1 MTQSTTRSEEPDVS
15 TTIESDAPAA
25 DRVKNDG
32 MTTNTHSPAPSKTDR
47 SGLWWW
53 LAGAIAVVAVAGVA
67 WALASG
73 NGGTD
78 EAADVTQ
85 RNFAAVVSTDLNQE
99 ESYDGTLGTV
109 EADPITTQSAG
120 TVTSIAAAGT
130 TVEQGGVLFA
140 VDGEPVALL
149 YGSTP
154 AYRDLI
160 PTEDTDTVVSRG
172 NGTVT
177 SVAAQGTV
185 IEQGDI
191 LYYIDGEP
199 VVALYGDVPAY
210 RTMADLSTNM
220 TGEDVR
226 QLETA
231 LAALGLDGLTVDDEF
246 TDATESMVEDWQESI
261 GADDDGVVDLGEVV
275 FIPSPVTVIET
286 LVEAGDVANDGREI
300 LVVTGTDPA
309 TGDDIMQLEEAMAAL
324 GYDADG
330 ALIVD
335 GEYDEATRAAV
346 EAWQLSTGAEVDGI
360 VHLGEVVF
368 LPSAVRISD
377 DLAPAGSAVNPGT
390 GVLAVSSADK
400 VVTFDLPA
408 EDQAL
413 LVEGDAVIVVL
424 PDNTKTPATV
434 TEVSAV
440 ATVAQNGSS
449 VFEFTVALDD
459 PVVAAGL
466 DEAPVDVE
474 VVSDSVRGVVA
485 VPVTALV
492 ALQEGGYAVEVDAGN
507 GTVRLVGVEVGF
519 YADGMVEITS
529 ASLEVGDQVVV
540 P

>member
-1 MTQSTTRSEEPDVS
+1 MKQSTRRSKDPTMS
-15 TTIESDAPAA
+15 TAIEPAA
-25 DRVKNDG
+25 PITERDENDD
-32 MTTNTHSPAPSKTDR
+32 MSTQTPSSAPTSTSR
-47 SGLWWW
+47 SRRWWW
-53 LAGAIAVVAVAGVA
+53 IAAAVAVVVIAGLA
-67 WALASG
+67 WAVASG
-73 NGGTD
+73 NGSTE

-85 RNFAAVVSTDLNQE
+85 RNFAAVVSTDLIQE

-109 EADPITTQSAG
+109 EADPIKAQSTG

-130 TVEQGGVLFA
+130 TVEQGDVLFA

-149 YGSTP
+149 YGTTP

-160 PTEDTDTVVSRG
+160 PTEDTDTIVSRD
-172 NGTVT
+172 NGTIT
-177 SVAAQGTV
+177 SVVAEGTV
-185 IEQGDI
+185 IQQGDI
-191 LYYIDGEP
+191 LYFVDGEP

-210 RTMADLSTNM
+210 RTMADLATNL
-220 TGEDVR
+220 TGEDIR

-231 LAALGLDGLTVDDEF
+231 LAALGFDGLTVDDEF
-246 TDATESMVEDWQESI
+246 TDATETMVEDWQESI

-275 FIPSPVTVIET
+275 FIPGPVTVIET

-300 LVVTGTDPA
+300 LVVTGSDPA
-309 TGDDIMQLEEAMAAL
+309 TGDDILQLEEAMADL

-330 ALIVD
+330 ALVVD
-335 GEYDEATRAAV
+335 GEYDEGTRAAV
-346 EAWQLSTGAEVDGI
+346 EAWQLDIGAEVDGI

-377 DLAPAGSAVNPGT
+377 ELAPAGTAVTPGV

-413 LVEGDAVIVVL
+413 LAVDDAVIVVL

-434 TEVSAV
+434 VEVSAV

-449 VFEFTVALDD
+449 VFEITVALDE
-459 PVVAAGL
+459 PSVAAGL

-519 YADGMVEITS
+519 YADGMVEVTS
-529 ASLEVGDQVVV
+529 ASLAVGDQVVV

>member
-1 MTQSTTRSEEPDVS
+1 MTSSRRSEEPTVS
-15 TTIESDAPAA
+15 TTIDPAA
-25 DRVKNDG
+25 QRADLVENED
-32 MTTNTHSPAPSKTDR
+32 MSTDTPIPSTPSPRR
-47 SGLWWW
+47 SHLWWW
-53 LAGAIAVVAVAGVA
+53 IAAAVAVVAVIGVA

-73 NGGTD
+73 SGDAEETG
-78 EAADVTQ
+78 AVTA
-85 RNFAAVVSTDLNQE
+85 RNFAAVVSTDLVQE

-109 EADPITTQSAG
+109 EADPIGAQSTG
-120 TVTSIAAAGT
+120 TVTSIAVAGT
-130 TVEQGGVLFA
+130 TVEQGDVLFA
-140 VDGEPVALL
+140 VDGEPVVLL

-154 AYRDLI
+154 AYRDLL

-172 NGTVT
+172 NGTIT
-177 SVAAQGTV
+177 SVVAQGTV
-185 IEQGDI
+185 VEQGDVF
-191 LYYIDGEP
+191 YNVDGEP

-210 RTMADLSTNM
+210 RTMANLSTNM

-231 LAALGLDGLTVDDEF
+231 LAALGFDNLTVDDEF
-246 TDATESMVEDWQESI
+246 TDATENMVEDWQESI

-275 FIPSPVTVIET
+275 FIPGPVTVIEA

-300 LVVTGTDPA
+300 LIVTGTAPA
-309 TGDDIMQLEEAMAAL
+309 TGDDILQLEEGLAAL

-330 ALIVD
+330 ALVVD

-346 EAWQLSTGAEVDGI
+346 EAWQLDLGAEVDGI

-377 DLAPAGSAVNPGT
+377 ELAPAGSAVSPGS

-434 TEVSAV
+434 AEVSAV
-440 ATVAQNGSS
+440 ATVAQDGSS
-449 VFEFTVALDD
+449 AFEITAALDD
-459 PVVAAGL
+459 PSVAAGL

-492 ALQEGGYAVEVDAGN
+492 ALQEGGYAVEVDAGD
-507 GTVRLVGVEVGF
+507 GTIRLVGVEVGF

-529 ASLEVGDQVVV
+529 ASLAVGDQVVV

>member
-1 MTQSTTRSEEPDVS
+1 MSTG
-15 TTIESDAPAA
+15 IESDAPVAE
-25 DRVKNDG
+25 RVENGG
-32 MTTNTHSPAPSKTDR
+32 MSHPTPRPTPTNAHR
-47 SGLWWW
+47 SRRWWW
-53 LAGAIAVVAVAGVA
+53 IAAAVAVVVVAGVA
-67 WALASG
+67 WAVASG
-73 NGGTD
+73 NGSTD

-85 RNFAAVVSTDLNQE
+85 RNFAAVVSTDLIQE

-109 EADPITTQSAG
+109 DADPIGTQATG

-130 TVEQGGVLFA
+130 TVEQGDVLFA

-149 YGSTP
+149 YGTTP

-160 PTEDTDTVVSRG
+160 PTEDSDTIVSRG

-177 SVAAQGTV
+177 SVVAQGTV
-185 IEQGDI
+185 IEQGDV
-191 LYYIDGEP
+191 LYYVDGEP

-210 RTMADLSTNM
+210 RTMANLSTNM

-231 LAALGLDGLTVDDEF
+231 LAALGFDDMTVDDEF
-246 TDATESMVEDWQESI
+246 TDATENMVEDWQESI

-275 FIPSPVTVIET
+275 FIPGPVTVIES
-286 LVEAGDVANDGREI
+286 LVEPGDVANDGREI

-309 TGDDIMQLEEAMAAL
+309 TGDDILQLEEGLAAL
-324 GYDADG
+324 GFDAAG

-335 GEYDEATRAAV
+335 GEYDEATRAAI
-346 EAWQLSTGAEVDGI
+346 EAWQLDIGAEVDGI

-377 DLAPAGSAVNPGT
+377 ELAPAGSAVNPGT

-413 LVEGDAVIVVL
+413 LAVGDAVIVVL

-440 ATVAQNGSS
+440 ATVAQNGNS
-449 VFEFTVALDD
+449 VFEITAALDD
-459 PVVAAGL
+459 PSVAAGL

-492 ALQEGGYAVEVDAGN
+492 ALQEGGYAVELDAGN

-519 YADGMVEITS
+519 YADGMVEIT
-529 ASLEVGDQVVV
+529 ASSLAVGDQVVV